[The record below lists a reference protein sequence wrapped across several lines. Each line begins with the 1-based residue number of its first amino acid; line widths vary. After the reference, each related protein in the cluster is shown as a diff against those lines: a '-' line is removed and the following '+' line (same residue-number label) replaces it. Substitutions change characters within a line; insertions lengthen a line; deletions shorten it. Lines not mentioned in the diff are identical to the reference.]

1 MKLRPLVF
9 LALLLTALV
18 AGCATDATTAEKAA
32 KEKDEY
38 VTVVTTGSNI
48 PKRVKKSDIVNGT
61 VAKGTLAD
69 SVDKDEFAR
78 AQRPSSGTPSG
89 K

>member
-9 LALLLTALV
+9 LALLVTALV

-48 PKRVKKSDIVNGT
+48 PKRVKKSDIINGT
-61 VAKGTLAD
+61 VAKDTLAE

-78 AQRPSSGTPSG
+78 AQRSSGGTPSG